1 VNELACENIWRML
14 VTLAVFHRE
23 MSWLKSY
30 FSLNRSS
37 MLVTSETSQSGIS
50 ALPAAPQ
57 SAPPAEQ
64 QFSPED
70 TAARQL
76 LTAVCKAAEL
86 VNAAACAA
94 HKREITTRAA
104 HATRIR
110 REATIED
117 ARARSRGDR
126 ERVGAV
132 EAPTSSKISAFDP
145 RRGDIGDGAR
155 FRRSKPEFVVSGM

>member
-1 VNELACENIWRML
+1 M
-14 VTLAVFHRE
+14 F
-23 MSWLKSY
+23 
-30 FSLNRSS
+30 
-37 MLVTSETSQSGIS
+37 VTSDTSQSGIS

>member
-1 VNELACENIWRML
+1 M
-14 VTLAVFHRE
+14 F
-23 MSWLKSY
+23 
-30 FSLNRSS
+30 
-37 MLVTSETSQSGIS
+37 VTSDTSQSGIF

-70 TAARQL
+70 TAARQFS
-76 LTAVCKAAEL
+76 TAVFKAAEL

-126 ERVGAV
+126 ERG
-132 EAPTSSKISAFDP
+132 ISAFDP
-145 RRGDIGDGAR
+145 RRGDIGDVAR